1 METMIQMKKSIIFSI
16 VMALVTTAVLLG
28 VAPLKIYAGES
39 VVIRSLNLK
48 FDSQFGDQE
57 ILMPQV
63 STTTTGVSVQDLVWK
78 RDISKWKA
86 AKAERVSVILTSSNT
101 IFAETYNRS
110 ECKITGARFVS
121 AKALD
126 NNTLEVKVDYI
137 PVVKLGN
144 TARAGWADSKKTKAV
159 WDKVEFATGYK
170 VSLYAD
176 DKLKKALTV
185 QTNTVD
191 LSDLMDKN
199 AVYYYEVRAIGF
211 TADDRKYLKEGDNIT
226 SQDITMEYEGSTSGA
241 WKGNTYVEEDGGT
254 PRNSWK
260 QILND
265 WYYFDANGVRRTG
278 WVQTGI
284 RWYYMNPA
292 DGKLLTG
299 WQFINGKWYYLN
311 PTGGEMLTGWIQP
324 QPGIWYYMNSDGSMA
339 SSTNIGGY
347 QIGADG
353 KWIQ

>member
-1 METMIQMKKSIIFSI
+1 METMINMKIRYFSCLI
-16 VMALVTTAVLLG
+16 SAVLIAVLLSG
-28 VAPLKIYAGES
+28 ITAIRIHAAES

-48 FDSQFGDQE
+48 FTSQFGDQE
-57 ILMPQV
+57 ILMPEI
-63 STTTTGVSVQDLVWK
+63 STTTADVSVQDTLWK
-78 RDISKWKA
+78 RDIDKWKA
-86 AKAERVSVILTSSNT
+86 AKQERVSVILTSSNT

-110 ECKITGARFVS
+110 ECKITGAKFVS

-126 NNTLEVKVDYI
+126 NHTLEVKVDYT

-144 TARAGWADSKKTKAV
+144 TARAGWTDSKKTKAV
-159 WDKVEFATGYK
+159 WDKVEFATGYQ
-170 VSLYAD
+170 VALYAD
-176 DKLKKALTV
+176 DKLKKRV
-185 QTNTVD
+185 SVETNTVD

-211 TADDRKYLKEGDNIT
+211 TADDRKYLKEGDYVT
-226 SQDITMEYEGSTSGA
+226 SQDTTMEYEGTTSGT
-241 WKGNTYVEEDGGT
+241 WKGSSYVEEDGGK

-265 WYYFDANGVRRTG
+265 WYYFDGNGVRQTG
-278 WVQTGI
+278 WVPSGI
-284 RWYYMNPA
+284 RWYYLNPA

-299 WQFINGKWYYLN
+299 WQSINGKWYYLN
-311 PTGGEMLTGWIQP
+311 PAGGEMLTGWIQP
-324 QPGIWYYMNSDGSMA
+324 QPGIWYFMNSDGSMA

-353 KWIQ
+353 RWIQ

>member
-1 METMIQMKKSIIFSI
+1 MISMKRRYFSCLI
-16 VMALVTTAVLLG
+16 SAVLIAVLLSG
-28 VAPLKIYAGES
+28 IAATRIHAAES

-48 FDSQFGDQE
+48 FTSQFGDQE
-57 ILMPQV
+57 ILMPEI
-63 STTTTGVSVQDLVWK
+63 STTTADVSVQDTLWK
-78 RDISKWKA
+78 RDIDKWKA
-86 AKAERVSVILTSSNT
+86 AKQERVSVILTSSNM

-110 ECKITGARFVS
+110 ACKITGAKFVS

-126 NNTLEVKVDYI
+126 NHTLEVKVDYT

-159 WDKVEFATGYK
+159 WDKVEFATGYQ
-170 VSLYAD
+170 VALYAD
-176 DKLKKALTV
+176 DKLKKRLSV
-185 QTNTVD
+185 ETNTAD
-191 LSDLMDKN
+191 LSGLMDKN
-199 AVYYYEVRAIGF
+199 AVYYYEVKAIGF
-211 TADDRKYLKEGDNIT
+211 TADDRKYLKEGDYIT
-226 SQDITMEYEGSTSGA
+226 SQDITMEYEGSTSGT
-241 WKGNTYVEEDGGT
+241 WKGSTYVEEDGGK

-265 WYYFDANGVRRTG
+265 WYYFDDNGVRRTG

-284 RWYYMNPA
+284 RWYYLNPA

-299 WQFINGKWYYLN
+299 WQFVNGKWYFLN
-311 PTGGEMLTGWIQP
+311 PTGGEMMTGWIQP
-324 QPGIWYYMNSDGSMA
+324 QPGIWYYMNGDGSMA

-353 KWIQ
+353 RWIQ